1 MTSSPSLPISPAYF
15 EAMFADS
22 DDPWRFKSRWYEAR
36 KRALTLAMLP
46 RQRYASAFEPGC
58 ANGELS
64 AALATRCDR
73 LLISDGTPRAVD
85 VARQRV
91 QSLPHVAVI
100 QAWVPGQWPA
110 ETFDLIV
117 ISELGY
123 FLQPEALDTLI
134 DKVRTSLRPGATVLA
149 CHWRRS
155 IEGCVLGGDDVHARI
170 ADRLDMPHQ
179 AGFRDADFVLDVWC
193 TDARSV
199 AQVEQIA

>member
-1 MTSSPSLPISPAYF
+1 MTSSRSLPISPAYF
-15 EAMFADS
+15 EAMFAGN

-91 QSLPHVAVI
+91 QSLPHVEVI

-123 FLQPEALDTLI
+123 FLDPEALDALI
-134 DKVRTSLRPGATVLA
+134 DKVRTSLQPEATVLA

-170 ADRLDMPHQ
+170 ADRLDVPHL
-179 AGFRDADFVLDVWC
+179 AGFSDADFLLDVWC

-199 AQVEQIA
+199 AQIEQIA